1 LEYIV
6 SIIVEIMSFQG
17 LVFYLLL
24 LEMEYD
30 CSNYIRDYMFLE
42 ISLRLHLDHY
52 KQQDKPSSS

>member
-17 LVFYLLL
+17 LVIYLLL

-42 ISLRLHLDHY
+42 TSLRLHLDHY